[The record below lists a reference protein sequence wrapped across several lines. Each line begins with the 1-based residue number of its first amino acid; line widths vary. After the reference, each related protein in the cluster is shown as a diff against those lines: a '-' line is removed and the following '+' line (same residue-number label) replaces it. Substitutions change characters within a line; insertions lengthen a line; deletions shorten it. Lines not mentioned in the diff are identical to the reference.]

1 MNTIMYRT
9 VKMWTDD
16 GSSVQLVM
24 HYIQSALQTNKQTK
38 NRTGVVAVKPLQC
51 IKLSRGQFSICLSF
65 RDLSSL
71 R

>member
-1 MNTIMYRT
+1 
-9 VKMWTDD
+9 MWTDD

-24 HYIQSALQTNKQTK
+24 HYIQSALQTNKQKTEQ
-38 NRTGVVAVKPLQC
+38 VWSQ
-51 IKLSRGQFSICLSF
+51 LSPCSVFSCHAANFLSICLSF